1 MKKTYKLEN
10 LCCANCAAKMEHR
23 INKIKGVEN
32 ASINFMFQRL
42 DIEADDSHFEEIID
56 EAAAICKKIEPGCIL
71 KK

>member
-1 MKKTYKLEN
+1 
-10 LCCANCAAKMEHR
+10 MEHR